1 MELEDIRIDIQS
13 YYVYAFILPIE
24 VEIDGECP
32 DELRSELCLVKVGVT
47 GNIGERLAEHRNV
60 WRRILGIE
68 NNNIRPKFPHRLTNN
83 GNDAE
88 DIERNIHNGHRN
100 LALLLPCDP
109 GDCDRQRKE
118 KEEFV
123 LSLFGLPAKRTR
135 IRRIADF
142 VNTNLANRVTPTE
155 IVVTTKSQFRRMRKR
170 YLASIDGGNPL
181 TLSDVANTLAPVRS
195 VTKYLHDPPLRL
207 SAPSDPR
214 IPRLEIDRRAS
225 FR

>member
-1 MELEDIRIDIQS
+1 M
-13 YYVYAFILPIE
+13 
-24 VEIDGECP
+24 
-32 DELRSELCLVKVGVT
+32 KVGVT
-47 GNIGERLAEHRNV
+47 GNIGERLAQHRRV

-68 NNNIRPKFPHRLTNN
+68 NNIRPKYPHRATNS
-83 GNDAE
+83 DTSIQ
-88 DIERNIHNGHRN
+88 DIEDNIRYGHRD
-100 LALLLPCDP
+100 LALLLRCDP

-118 KEEFV
+118 KEAFV
-123 LSLFGLPAKRTR
+123 LSLFGLPAKRTS
-135 IRRIADF
+135 IRRMADF
-142 VNTNLANRVTPTE
+142 VNDNLGNRVTPTE